1 MVKTPNQIAD
11 EVLKRAADEV
21 IGGPYLNYEGGRKS
35 KAIGMPP
42 EEQASPE
49 FSRPEPPVYGG
60 YTSNNVSLPRYQFEV
75 SEQPT
80 PMVAKPLPSPK
91 ESVAHVLDKI
101 AQAVEQMNEGT
112 YLPTQYVVLQ
122 PEAQQPTI
130 PPVIPPLVG
139 GVVGM
144 PVGWELGER
153 YGLSKLPGYRRI
165 DDAFNALVKQ
175 RGLLKDAPQLVRDV
189 ADVGGGTLWGKKEL
203 LKMFGPIGMYRL
215 GGAALGLGGG
225 MLLGS
230 LANKALRDF

>member
-1 MVKTPNQIAD
+1 MVKTASQIAD
-11 EVLKRAADEV
+11 EVLKLAADEV

-60 YTSNNVSLPRYQFEV
+60 YSMNQVSLPRYQFEI

-80 PMVAKPLPSPK
+80 PMAAKPLPSAK
-91 ESVAHVLDKI
+91 ESVAHVLGKI
-101 AQAVEQMNEGT
+101 AQAVEQMNEG
-112 YLPTQYVVLQ
+112 YPPTQYVVLQ
-122 PEAQQPTI
+122 PEAPQPTI

-144 PVGWELGER
+144 PVGWEVGER
-153 YGLSKLPGYRRI
+153 YGLSRLPGYKRV
-165 DDAFNALVKQ
+165 DDVFNAVAKQ
-175 RGLLKDAPQLVRDV
+175 RSALKGAPQLVRDV
-189 ADVGGGTLWGKKEL
+189 ADVAGGTLWGKKEL
-203 LKMFGPIGMYRL
+203 LKMFGPIGVYRL

>member
-1 MVKTPNQIAD
+1 MVKTSNQIAD

-42 EEQASPE
+42 EESQSPE
-49 FSRPEPPVYGG
+49 FSRPEPPSYGG
-60 YTSNNVSLPRYQFEV
+60 YTSNQVSLPRYQFEV

-80 PMVAKPLPSPK
+80 LGTAKPLPSPK
-91 ESVAHVLDKI
+91 EAMARVLNKI
-101 AQAVEQMNEGT
+101 AQAVGEMNMV
-112 YLPTQYVVLQ
+112 PTQYVVEQ
-122 PEAQQPTI
+122 QQPTI
-130 PPVIPPLVG
+130 PPIIPPLVG

-144 PVGWELGER
+144 PVGWEVGER
-153 YGLSKLPGYRRI
+153 YGLSKLPGYKRV
-165 DDAFNALVKQ
+165 DDAFNMLVKQ